1 MGPKALIFI
10 HSLARKSLT
19 KGQGSGITKIPSAM
33 QAEAKAS
40 EIFTNL
46 VEAGLKPE
54 MMDDFIKSEADV
66 AKYLNILDA
75 YKRERMKPIPA
86 DSPRGKEI
94 TEALFGK
101 RGEVVDMK
109 GNVIPEG
116 SGIMGGESIESLM
129 KSGDVT
135 KGTVTKKSKK
145 VTDRDMFR
153 AANENYITD
162 TISDVNIIKNLNSM
176 DPIEAMKEANKV
188 IKREGPYKNLNQ
200 QQAKKILEDTEDH
213 IFERDV
219 TPMDEDFAAGGVAGL
234 LGERTG
240 YAQGTDVFRRQKKE
254 IPEEIKKKIFE
265 MIMGTRNLGKVIEN
279 SERTKSRIGSEGVK
293 AYGLAEGGR
302 TGYKEGLTAKQFKR
316 QETENLAAKI
326 NEYFDIKGSGSISG
340 KNQIMGAPDGITA
353 NTETF
358 NAIINMDIPIIE
370 KINLLGSLG
379 YGKDRFK
386 VEKGDE
392 ELFLGEGGYKDRN
405 IGLGFN
411 QGGEGLSGSVIR
423 NLETG
428 DNEYQVKFLKN
439 LASGG
444 RVGLK
449 GGGMDMGAGSSKSS
463 KSSGP
468 AGGASSGGNY
478 GGNNFKSDPDDNREQ
493 YGAQGQYSRPPSTPS
508 DGGDNREQYGAQ
520 GQYQRPQLFNSQGLG
535 VTPFNLSNKN
545 FAKLVGPALIQYRI
559 LQKKKAM
566 EQLGGDPFTPQ
577 DQNILDELNQMN
589 EEEKIYSL
597 PITAANG
604 GRVGLRYGGDTMG
617 GINDKS
623 ISSPGPDRSKVS
635 EQQERNH
642 QEAISR
648 ARDSQQY
655 DYTAPKQIAKQIAIN
670 TGKNLAGQKIA
681 SVLGI
686 GTGPIGIL
694 IALKGLYD
702 QTKNPV
708 YSEEDVTYGFPYQTG
723 GRVGL
728 KGGGRTITLMDGTKV
743 YIPEGSTTS
752 SGGLKDRIYSS
763 SKGDLLREDIV
774 RLMSF
779 ESGGRVGL
787 RGGGADFIP
796 TEKMNTDRMK
806 VIREFLK
813 RKIPHLDSGPIDKSI
828 LYDLQEALSSG
839 SGLFPGYDVR
849 NDLPREVEAKGGG
862 RIGLAGGM
870 TRRAFL
876 KLMGGVAAGIGA
888 IKSGI
893 MGVGKKGVAKKVVKE
908 VIKTPPVAGKPE
920 WFDALI
926 NKVILEGDDVTKK
939 LATKDREIVHTK
951 KLNDQESVTV
961 TQDLDDGA
969 IRVEYDS
976 PDNLGQEPVMMQ
988 FKPGMADE
996 TTGGKKPADRFDVV
1010 ETEPR
1015 YVGPDNTD
1023 IEFIGESGGPN
1034 ISFIESDVTNLKT
1047 FATGKGPTMKEIVKS
1062 KKRKDLTRAVNE
1074 NDYEAAEYLGGKY
1087 GDGPEDYY
1095 SDDYRDYRYAS
1106 GGLAYMLGE

>member
-1 MGPKALIFI
+1 MGPKALTFI
-10 HSLARKSLT
+10 HSVARKSLT

-54 MMDDFIKSEADV
+54 MMDDFIRSEADV

-101 RGEVVDMK
+101 RGTVVDMK

-145 VTDRDMFR
+145 VTDRDMFK
-153 AANENYITD
+153 AANERLGKPKT
-162 TISDVNIIKNLNSM
+162 DVNTIIKNINSM
-176 DPIEAMKEANKV
+176 EPIDAMKEANKV

-340 KNQIMGAPDGITA
+340 KNQIMDAPDGITA

-370 KINLLGSLG
+370 KINLLGSFG
-379 YGKDRFK
+379 FGKDRFK

-428 DNEYQVKFLKN
+428 DNDYQVKFLKKF
-439 LASGG
+439 ASGG
-444 RVGLK
+444 RVGLRYGGDTMGGINDKSVSSPGPDRSKVSAQQERNNQAAVREAQAFNQKKEETINRIKEAQPKQSPIKTFFNPRLQKHFDQNQMLKDAVARGEITPEQYNELGGYDVQQTLSLGNPLLGGIGNLIGSTGYNIVQSLKDGQSFGDAAGDVYRNVK
-449 GGGMDMGAGSSKSS
+449 GGLGLISPELKQTY
-463 KSSGP
+463 K
-468 AGGASSGGNY
+468 NIL
-478 GGNNFKSDPDDNREQ
+478 
-493 YGAQGQYSRPPSTPS
+493 AQG
-508 DGGDNREQYGAQ
+508 A
-520 GQYQRPQLFNSQGLG
+520 GQYQ
-535 VTPFNLSNKN
+535 T
-545 FAKLVGPALIQYRI
+545 
-559 LQKKKAM
+559 
-566 EQLGGDPFTPQ
+566 
-577 DQNILDELNQMN
+577 
-589 EEEKIYSL
+589 
-597 PITAANG
+597 G

-635 EQQERNH
+635 EQQERSN

-648 ARDSQQY
+648 ARNSQQY
-655 DYTAPKQIAKQIAIN
+655 DYTAPKQIAKDIAVN
-670 TGKNLAGQKIA
+670 TGKNLIGKKIA
-681 SVLGI
+681 STLGI

-723 GRVGL
+723 GRV
-728 KGGGRTITLMDGTKV
+728 
-743 YIPEGSTTS
+743 
-752 SGGLKDRIYSS
+752 
-763 SKGDLLREDIV
+763 
-774 RLMSF
+774 
-779 ESGGRVGL
+779 
-787 RGGGADFIP
+787 
-796 TEKMNTDRMK
+796 
-806 VIREFLK
+806 
-813 RKIPHLDSGPIDKSI
+813 
-828 LYDLQEALSSG
+828 
-839 SGLFPGYDVR
+839 
-849 NDLPREVEAKGGG
+849 
-862 RIGLAGGM
+862 GLAGGM

-1087 GDGPEDYY
+1087 GDAPEPDFP
-1095 SDDYRDYRYAS
+1095 DDYSGYAS
-1106 GGLAYMLGE
+1106 GGIAGMLGE

>member
-86 DSPRGKEI
+86 DSSRGREI

-101 RGEVVDMK
+101 RGTVVDMK
-109 GNVIPEG
+109 GKVIPKG

-129 KSGDVT
+129 KSED
-135 KGTVTKKSKK
+135 VTKKSKK
-145 VTDRDMFR
+145 VTDRDMFK

-162 TISDVNIIKNLNSM
+162 TISKIKSM

-265 MIMGTRNLGKVIEN
+265 MIIGTRNLGKVIEN

-293 AYGLAEGGR
+293 AYGLANGGR
-302 TGYKEGLTAKQFKR
+302 AEF
-316 QETENLAAKI
+316 
-326 NEYFDIKGSGSISG
+326 
-340 KNQIMGAPDGITA
+340 
-353 NTETF
+353 
-358 NAIINMDIPIIE
+358 
-370 KINLLGSLG
+370 
-379 YGKDRFK
+379 
-386 VEKGDE
+386 
-392 ELFLGEGGYKDRN
+392 
-405 IGLGFN
+405 
-411 QGGEGLSGSVIR
+411 
-423 NLETG
+423 
-428 DNEYQVKFLKN
+428 
-439 LASGG
+439 
-444 RVGLK
+444 K

-478 GGNNFKSDPDDNREQ
+478 GGNNFKSDRDDNREQ
-493 YGAQGQYSRPPSTPS
+493 YRAQGQYSRPPSTPS
-508 DGGDNREQYGAQ
+508 GGGGMDASRAQ
-520 GQYQRPQLFNSQGLG
+520 FQPQFGPQLFNSQGLG

-559 LQKKKAM
+559 LQKKQAM
-566 EQLGGDPFTPQ
+566 EPLGGDPFTPQ
-577 DQNILDELNQMN
+577 DQNMLDKLNQME
-589 EEEKIYSL
+589 EEEKIYSF

-635 EQQERNH
+635 EQQERNN

-655 DYTAPKQIAKQIAIN
+655 DYTAPKQIAKDIAIN
-670 TGKNLAGQKIA
+670 TGKNLIGKKIA
-681 SVLGI
+681 STLGI
-686 GTGPIGIL
+686 GTGPIGVL

-728 KGGGRTITLMDGTKV
+728 
-743 YIPEGSTTS
+743 
-752 SGGLKDRIYSS
+752 
-763 SKGDLLREDIV
+763 
-774 RLMSF
+774 
-779 ESGGRVGL
+779 
-787 RGGGADFIP
+787 
-796 TEKMNTDRMK
+796 
-806 VIREFLK
+806 
-813 RKIPHLDSGPIDKSI
+813 
-828 LYDLQEALSSG
+828 
-839 SGLFPGYDVR
+839 
-849 NDLPREVEAKGGG
+849 
-862 RIGLAGGM
+862 AGGM

-888 IKSGI
+888 VKSGI

-908 VIKTPPVAGKPE
+908 VIKTPNAPGKPE
-920 WFDALI
+920 WFDALV

-939 LATKDREIVHTK
+939 LAIKDRQTVHTK
-951 KLNDQESVTV
+951 KIDNDSEVTV
-961 TQDLDDGA
+961 YRNLDDDSV
-969 IRVEYDS
+969 RVEYNS
-976 PDNLGQEPVMMQ
+976 PDVMLDEPVSLTV
-988 FKPGMADE
+988 KPGQADE
-996 TTGGKKPADRFDVV
+996 TIKKAPPAEF
-1010 ETEPR
+1010 ETYEQGFVAR
-1015 YVGPDNTD
+1015 SNGPDD
-1023 IEFIGESGGPN
+1023 YSIDPEPMIGNSIKDLET
-1034 ISFIESDVTNLKT
+1034 DVTKLKE
-1047 FATGKGPTMKEIVKS
+1047 FATGEKQTLKEFVQS
-1062 KKRKDLTRAVNE
+1062 KKRKDKVKKINQGDIGETS
-1074 NDYEAAEYLGGKY
+1074 DYVTKRQG
-1087 GDGPEDYY
+1087 DYY
-1095 SDDYRDYRYAS
+1095 PEYDDYAS
-1106 GGLAYMLGE
+1106 GGIAGMLGE

>member
-75 YKRERMKPIPA
+75 YKKERMKPIPA

-101 RGEVVDMK
+101 RGTVVDMK
-109 GNVIPEG
+109 GKVIPKE

-145 VTDRDMFR
+145 VTDRDMFK

-162 TISDVNIIKNLNSM
+162 TISKIKSM

-370 KINLLGSLG
+370 KINLLGSFG
-379 YGKDRFK
+379 FGKDRFK

-411 QGGEGLSGSVIR
+411 QGGEGFSGSVIR
-423 NLETG
+423 NLERG
-428 DNEYQVKFLKN
+428 DNDYQVKFLKKF
-439 LASGG
+439 AS
-444 RVGLK
+444 
-449 GGGMDMGAGSSKSS
+449 
-463 KSSGP
+463 
-468 AGGASSGGNY
+468 
-478 GGNNFKSDPDDNREQ
+478 
-493 YGAQGQYSRPPSTPS
+493 
-508 DGGDNREQYGAQ
+508 
-520 GQYQRPQLFNSQGLG
+520 
-535 VTPFNLSNKN
+535 
-545 FAKLVGPALIQYRI
+545 
-559 LQKKKAM
+559 
-566 EQLGGDPFTPQ
+566 
-577 DQNILDELNQMN
+577 
-589 EEEKIYSL
+589 
-597 PITAANG
+597 G

-623 ISSPGPDRSKVS
+623 VSSPGPDRSKVS
-635 EQQERNH
+635 AQQERSH

-655 DYTAPKQIAKQIAIN
+655 DYTVPKQIVKQIAIN

-686 GTGPIGIL
+686 GTGPIGIML
-694 IALKGLYD
+694 ALKGLYD

-893 MGVGKKGVAKKVVKE
+893 MGVGKKEVAKKVVKE

-1087 GDGPEDYY
+1087 GDAPEPDFP
-1095 SDDYRDYRYAS
+1095 DDYSGYAS
-1106 GGLAYMLGE
+1106 GGIAGMLGE

>member
-54 MMDDFIKSEADV
+54 MMDDFIRSEADV

-86 DSPRGKEI
+86 DSPRGREI

-101 RGEVVDMK
+101 RGTVVDMK

-145 VTDRDMFR
+145 VTDRDMFK
-153 AANENYITD
+153 AANERLGKPKT
-162 TISDVNIIKNLNSM
+162 DVNTIIKNINSM
-176 DPIEAMKEANKV
+176 EPIDAMKEANKV

-340 KNQIMGAPDGITA
+340 KNQIMDAPDGITA

-370 KINLLGSLG
+370 KINLLGSFG
-379 YGKDRFK
+379 FGKDRFK

-428 DNEYQVKFLKN
+428 DNDYQVKFLKKF
-439 LASGG
+439 ASGG
-444 RVGLK
+444 RVGLRYGGDTMGGINDKSVSSPGPDRSKVSAQQERNNQAAVREAQAFNQKKEETINRIKEAQPKQSPIKTFFNPRLQKHFDQNQMLKDAVARGEITPEQYNELGGYDVQQTLSLGNPLLGGIGNLIGSTGYNIVQSLKDGQSFGDAAGDVYRNVK
-449 GGGMDMGAGSSKSS
+449 GGLGLISPELKQTY
-463 KSSGP
+463 K
-468 AGGASSGGNY
+468 NIL
-478 GGNNFKSDPDDNREQ
+478 
-493 YGAQGQYSRPPSTPS
+493 AQG
-508 DGGDNREQYGAQ
+508 A
-520 GQYQRPQLFNSQGLG
+520 GQYQ
-535 VTPFNLSNKN
+535 T
-545 FAKLVGPALIQYRI
+545 
-559 LQKKKAM
+559 
-566 EQLGGDPFTPQ
+566 
-577 DQNILDELNQMN
+577 
-589 EEEKIYSL
+589 
-597 PITAANG
+597 G

-635 EQQERNH
+635 EQQERSN

-648 ARDSQQY
+648 ARNSQQY
-655 DYTAPKQIAKQIAIN
+655 DYTAPKQIAKDIAVN
-670 TGKNLAGQKIA
+670 TGKNLIGKKIA
-681 SVLGI
+681 STLGI

-723 GRVGL
+723 GRV
-728 KGGGRTITLMDGTKV
+728 
-743 YIPEGSTTS
+743 
-752 SGGLKDRIYSS
+752 
-763 SKGDLLREDIV
+763 
-774 RLMSF
+774 
-779 ESGGRVGL
+779 
-787 RGGGADFIP
+787 
-796 TEKMNTDRMK
+796 
-806 VIREFLK
+806 
-813 RKIPHLDSGPIDKSI
+813 
-828 LYDLQEALSSG
+828 
-839 SGLFPGYDVR
+839 
-849 NDLPREVEAKGGG
+849 
-862 RIGLAGGM
+862 GLAGGM

-1087 GDGPEDYY
+1087 GDAPEPDFP
-1095 SDDYRDYRYAS
+1095 DDYSGYAS
-1106 GGLAYMLGE
+1106 GGIAGMLGE

>member
-1 MGPKALIFI
+1 MLSKALTFI

-86 DSPRGKEI
+86 DSPRGREI

-101 RGEVVDMK
+101 RGTVVDMK

-162 TISDVNIIKNLNSM
+162 TISKIKSM

-326 NEYFDIKGSGSISG
+326 NEYFDIKGSGSKSG

-370 KINLLGSLG
+370 KINLLGSFG
-379 YGKDRFK
+379 FGKDRFK

-428 DNEYQVKFLKN
+428 DNDYQVKFLKKF
-439 LASGG
+439 AS
-444 RVGLK
+444 
-449 GGGMDMGAGSSKSS
+449 
-463 KSSGP
+463 
-468 AGGASSGGNY
+468 
-478 GGNNFKSDPDDNREQ
+478 
-493 YGAQGQYSRPPSTPS
+493 
-508 DGGDNREQYGAQ
+508 
-520 GQYQRPQLFNSQGLG
+520 
-535 VTPFNLSNKN
+535 
-545 FAKLVGPALIQYRI
+545 
-559 LQKKKAM
+559 
-566 EQLGGDPFTPQ
+566 
-577 DQNILDELNQMN
+577 
-589 EEEKIYSL
+589 
-597 PITAANG
+597 G

-623 ISSPGPDRSKVS
+623 VSSPGPDRFKVS
-635 EQQERNH
+635 EQQELNN

-655 DYTAPKQIAKQIAIN
+655 DYTVPKQIAKDIAIN
-670 TGKNLAGQKIA
+670 TGKNLAGQKIL
-681 SVLGI
+681 STLGI
-686 GTGPIGIL
+686 GATPITIL
-694 IALKGLYD
+694 MALKGLYD
-702 QTKNPV
+702 QTQNPV
-708 YSEEDVTYGFPYQTG
+708 YSEEDLTYGVPYQTG

-908 VIKTPPVAGKPE
+908 VIKT
-920 WFDALI
+920 L
-926 NKVILEGDDVTKK
+926 L
-939 LATKDREIVHTK
+939 L
-951 KLNDQESVTV
+951 Q
-961 TQDLDDGA
+961 
-969 IRVEYDS
+969 
-976 PDNLGQEPVMMQ
+976 
-988 FKPGMADE
+988 
-996 TTGGKKPADRFDVV
+996 
-1010 ETEPR
+1010 
-1015 YVGPDNTD
+1015 
-1023 IEFIGESGGPN
+1023 
-1034 ISFIESDVTNLKT
+1034 
-1047 FATGKGPTMKEIVKS
+1047 
-1062 KKRKDLTRAVNE
+1062 VNQ
-1074 NDYEAAEYLGGKY
+1074 N
-1087 GDGPEDYY
+1087 
-1095 SDDYRDYRYAS
+1095 
-1106 GGLAYMLGE
+1106 GLMH

>member
-101 RGEVVDMK
+101 RGTVVDMK
-109 GNVIPEG
+109 GKVIPKE

-129 KSGDVT
+129 KSED
-135 KGTVTKKSKK
+135 VTKKSKK
-145 VTDRDMFR
+145 VTDRDMFK

-162 TISDVNIIKNLNSM
+162 TISKIKSM

-293 AYGLAEGGR
+293 AYGLANGGR
-302 TGYKEGLTAKQFKR
+302 AEF
-316 QETENLAAKI
+316 
-326 NEYFDIKGSGSISG
+326 
-340 KNQIMGAPDGITA
+340 
-353 NTETF
+353 
-358 NAIINMDIPIIE
+358 
-370 KINLLGSLG
+370 
-379 YGKDRFK
+379 
-386 VEKGDE
+386 
-392 ELFLGEGGYKDRN
+392 
-405 IGLGFN
+405 
-411 QGGEGLSGSVIR
+411 
-423 NLETG
+423 
-428 DNEYQVKFLKN
+428 
-439 LASGG
+439 
-444 RVGLK
+444 K

-508 DGGDNREQYGAQ
+508 DGGGDNKINLINTLNKF
-520 GQYQRPQLFNSQGLG
+520 RPDTFVNPYNFSVDL
-535 VTPFNLSNKN
+535 NKN
-545 FAKLVGPALIQYRI
+545 IGPFGLNSFINTLGI
-559 LQKKKAM
+559 LGIDDPRTPEDES
-566 EQLGGDPFTPQ
+566 EQDDYGISASYIRDLLGGDLVLGAGYSPTTGTNLGLSFSKQ
-577 DQNILDELNQMN
+577 FNQ
-589 EEEKIYSL
+589 
-597 PITAANG
+597 G
-604 GRVGLRYGGDTMG
+604 GRVNYNEGSLDPDTGSTGNAMLDFINRGGLKNAIT
-617 GINDKS
+617 
-623 ISSPGPDRSKVS
+623 
-635 EQQERNH
+635 QQ
-642 QEAISR
+642 
-648 ARDSQQY
+648 
-655 DYTAPKQIAKQIAIN
+655 
-670 TGKNLAGQKIA
+670 
-681 SVLGI
+681 
-686 GTGPIGIL
+686 
-694 IALKGLYD
+694 
-702 QTKNPV
+702 
-708 YSEEDVTYGFPYQTG
+708 YQTG
-723 GRVGL
+723 GRV
-728 KGGGRTITLMDGTKV
+728 
-743 YIPEGSTTS
+743 
-752 SGGLKDRIYSS
+752 
-763 SKGDLLREDIV
+763 
-774 RLMSF
+774 
-779 ESGGRVGL
+779 
-787 RGGGADFIP
+787 
-796 TEKMNTDRMK
+796 
-806 VIREFLK
+806 
-813 RKIPHLDSGPIDKSI
+813 
-828 LYDLQEALSSG
+828 
-839 SGLFPGYDVR
+839 
-849 NDLPREVEAKGGG
+849 
-862 RIGLAGGM
+862 GLAGGM

-893 MGVGKKGVAKKVVKE
+893 IGAGKKGVSKKVVKE

-1015 YVGPDNTD
+1015 YTGPDNTD

-1087 GDGPEDYY
+1087 GDAPEPDFP
-1095 SDDYRDYRYAS
+1095 DDYSGYAS
-1106 GGLAYMLGE
+1106 GGIAGMLGE

>member
-10 HSLARKSLT
+10 QSLARKSLT
-19 KGQGSGITKIPSAM
+19 KGQGSGITTIPSAM

-101 RGEVVDMK
+101 RGTVVDMK
-109 GNVIPEG
+109 GNVIPKE

-135 KGTVTKKSKK
+135 KKSKK
-145 VTDRDMFR
+145 VTDRDMFK

-162 TISDVNIIKNLNSM
+162 TISKIKSM

-219 TPMDEDFAAGGVAGL
+219 TPMDEDFAAGG
-234 LGERTG
+234 
-240 YAQGTDVFRRQKKE
+240 
-254 IPEEIKKKIFE
+254 
-265 MIMGTRNLGKVIEN
+265 
-279 SERTKSRIGSEGVK
+279 
-293 AYGLAEGGR
+293 
-302 TGYKEGLTAKQFKR
+302 
-316 QETENLAAKI
+316 
-326 NEYFDIKGSGSISG
+326 
-340 KNQIMGAPDGITA
+340 
-353 NTETF
+353 
-358 NAIINMDIPIIE
+358 
-370 KINLLGSLG
+370 
-379 YGKDRFK
+379 
-386 VEKGDE
+386 
-392 ELFLGEGGYKDRN
+392 
-405 IGLGFN
+405 
-411 QGGEGLSGSVIR
+411 
-423 NLETG
+423 
-428 DNEYQVKFLKN
+428 
-439 LASGG
+439 
-444 RVGLK
+444 
-449 GGGMDMGAGSSKSS
+449 
-463 KSSGP
+463 
-468 AGGASSGGNY
+468 
-478 GGNNFKSDPDDNREQ
+478 
-493 YGAQGQYSRPPSTPS
+493 
-508 DGGDNREQYGAQ
+508 
-520 GQYQRPQLFNSQGLG
+520 
-535 VTPFNLSNKN
+535 
-545 FAKLVGPALIQYRI
+545 
-559 LQKKKAM
+559 
-566 EQLGGDPFTPQ
+566 
-577 DQNILDELNQMN
+577 
-589 EEEKIYSL
+589 
-597 PITAANG
+597 
-604 GRVGLRYGGDTMG
+604 RVGLRYGGDTMG

-648 ARDSQQY
+648 ARNSQQY
-655 DYTAPKQIAKQIAIN
+655 DYTAPKQIAKDIAIN
-670 TGKNLAGQKIA
+670 TGKNLVGKKIL
-681 SVLGI
+681 STLGI
-686 GTGPIGIL
+686 GATPIGIFM
-694 IALKGLYD
+694 ALKGLYN
-702 QTKNPV
+702 QTQNPV
-708 YSEEDVTYGFPYQTG
+708 YSEEDLTYGVPYQTG
-723 GRVGL
+723 GRV
-728 KGGGRTITLMDGTKV
+728 
-743 YIPEGSTTS
+743 
-752 SGGLKDRIYSS
+752 
-763 SKGDLLREDIV
+763 
-774 RLMSF
+774 
-779 ESGGRVGL
+779 
-787 RGGGADFIP
+787 
-796 TEKMNTDRMK
+796 
-806 VIREFLK
+806 
-813 RKIPHLDSGPIDKSI
+813 
-828 LYDLQEALSSG
+828 
-839 SGLFPGYDVR
+839 
-849 NDLPREVEAKGGG
+849 
-862 RIGLAGGM
+862 GLAGGM

-1087 GDGPEDYY
+1087 GDAPEPDFP
-1095 SDDYRDYRYAS
+1095 DDYSGYAS

>member
-1 MGPKALIFI
+1 
-10 HSLARKSLT
+10 
-19 KGQGSGITKIPSAM
+19 
-33 QAEAKAS
+33 
-40 EIFTNL
+40 
-46 VEAGLKPE
+46 
-54 MMDDFIKSEADV
+54 
-66 AKYLNILDA
+66 
-75 YKRERMKPIPA
+75 
-86 DSPRGKEI
+86 
-94 TEALFGK
+94 
-101 RGEVVDMK
+101 
-109 GNVIPEG
+109 
-116 SGIMGGESIESLM
+116 
-129 KSGDVT
+129 
-135 KGTVTKKSKK
+135 
-145 VTDRDMFR
+145 
-153 AANENYITD
+153 
-162 TISDVNIIKNLNSM
+162 M

-326 NEYFDIKGSGSISG
+326 NEYFDIKGSGSKSG

-353 NTETF
+353 DTETF
-358 NAIINMDIPIIE
+358 NAIINMDIPIKE
-370 KINLLGSLG
+370 KINLLGSFG
-379 YGKDRFK
+379 FGKDRFK

-428 DNEYQVKFLKN
+428 DNDYQVKFLKKF
-439 LASGG
+439 AS
-444 RVGLK
+444 
-449 GGGMDMGAGSSKSS
+449 
-463 KSSGP
+463 
-468 AGGASSGGNY
+468 
-478 GGNNFKSDPDDNREQ
+478 
-493 YGAQGQYSRPPSTPS
+493 
-508 DGGDNREQYGAQ
+508 
-520 GQYQRPQLFNSQGLG
+520 
-535 VTPFNLSNKN
+535 
-545 FAKLVGPALIQYRI
+545 
-559 LQKKKAM
+559 
-566 EQLGGDPFTPQ
+566 
-577 DQNILDELNQMN
+577 
-589 EEEKIYSL
+589 
-597 PITAANG
+597 G

-623 ISSPGPDRSKVS
+623 ISSPGPDRFKVS
-635 EQQERNH
+635 EQQELNN

-655 DYTAPKQIAKQIAIN
+655 DYTVPKQIVKDIAIN

-681 SVLGI
+681 STLGI
-686 GTGPIGIL
+686 GTGPIGIML
-694 IALKGLYD
+694 ALKGLYD
-702 QTKNPV
+702 QTRNPV
-708 YSEEDVTYGFPYQTG
+708 YSEEDLTYGVPYQTG
-723 GRVGL
+723 GRV
-728 KGGGRTITLMDGTKV
+728 
-743 YIPEGSTTS
+743 
-752 SGGLKDRIYSS
+752 
-763 SKGDLLREDIV
+763 
-774 RLMSF
+774 
-779 ESGGRVGL
+779 
-787 RGGGADFIP
+787 
-796 TEKMNTDRMK
+796 
-806 VIREFLK
+806 
-813 RKIPHLDSGPIDKSI
+813 
-828 LYDLQEALSSG
+828 
-839 SGLFPGYDVR
+839 
-849 NDLPREVEAKGGG
+849 
-862 RIGLAGGM
+862 GLAGGM

-1015 YVGPDNTD
+1015 YTGPDNTD

-1087 GDGPEDYY
+1087 GDVPEPDFP
-1095 SDDYRDYRYAS
+1095 DDYSGYAS
-1106 GGLAYMLGE
+1106 GGIAGMLGE

>member
-1 MGPKALIFI
+1 MGPKALTFI

-54 MMDDFIKSEADV
+54 MMDDFIRSEADV

-86 DSPRGKEI
+86 DSPRGREI

-101 RGEVVDMK
+101 RGTVVDMK

-145 VTDRDMFR
+145 VTDRDMFK
-153 AANENYITD
+153 AANERLGKPKT
-162 TISDVNIIKNLNSM
+162 DVNTIIKNINSM
-176 DPIEAMKEANKV
+176 EPIDAMKEANKV

-213 IFERDV
+213 IFERNV

-326 NEYFDIKGSGSISG
+326 NEYFDIKGSGSKSG

-353 NTETF
+353 DTETF
-358 NAIINMDIPIIE
+358 NAIINMDIPIKE
-370 KINLLGSLG
+370 KINLLGSFG
-379 YGKDRFK
+379 FGKDRFK

-411 QGGEGLSGSVIR
+411 QGGEGFSGSVIR

-428 DNEYQVKFLKN
+428 DNDYQVKFLKKF
-439 LASGG
+439 AS
-444 RVGLK
+444 
-449 GGGMDMGAGSSKSS
+449 
-463 KSSGP
+463 
-468 AGGASSGGNY
+468 
-478 GGNNFKSDPDDNREQ
+478 
-493 YGAQGQYSRPPSTPS
+493 
-508 DGGDNREQYGAQ
+508 
-520 GQYQRPQLFNSQGLG
+520 
-535 VTPFNLSNKN
+535 
-545 FAKLVGPALIQYRI
+545 
-559 LQKKKAM
+559 
-566 EQLGGDPFTPQ
+566 
-577 DQNILDELNQMN
+577 
-589 EEEKIYSL
+589 
-597 PITAANG
+597 G

-635 EQQERNH
+635 AQQERSH

-655 DYTAPKQIAKQIAIN
+655 DYTAPKQIAKDIAVN
-670 TGKNLAGQKIA
+670 TGKNLIGKKIA
-681 SVLGI
+681 STLGI

-988 FKPGMADE
+988 FKPGRADE
-996 TTGGKKPADRFDVV
+996 TIGGKKPADRFDVV

-1015 YVGPDNTD
+1015 YTGPDNTD

-1047 FATGKGPTMKEIVKS
+1047 FATGKDPTMKEIVKS
-1062 KKRKDLTRAVNE
+1062 KKRKDFTRAVNE

-1087 GDGPEDYY
+1087 GDVPEPDFP
-1095 SDDYRDYRYAS
+1095 DDYSGYAS
-1106 GGLAYMLGE
+1106 GGIAGMLGE

>member
-1 MGPKALIFI
+1 MGPKALTFI
-10 HSLARKSLT
+10 HSVARKSLT

-153 AANENYITD
+153 AANQRLGKPKT
-162 TISDVNIIKNLNSM
+162 DVNTIIKNINSM
-176 DPIEAMKEANKV
+176 EPIDAMKEANKV

-326 NEYFDIKGSGSISG
+326 NEYFDIKGSGSKSG

-353 NTETF
+353 DTETF
-358 NAIINMDIPIIE
+358 NAIINMDIPIKE
-370 KINLLGSLG
+370 KINLLGSFG
-379 YGKDRFK
+379 FGKDRFK

-428 DNEYQVKFLKN
+428 DNDYQVKFLKKF
-439 LASGG
+439 AS
-444 RVGLK
+444 
-449 GGGMDMGAGSSKSS
+449 
-463 KSSGP
+463 
-468 AGGASSGGNY
+468 
-478 GGNNFKSDPDDNREQ
+478 
-493 YGAQGQYSRPPSTPS
+493 
-508 DGGDNREQYGAQ
+508 
-520 GQYQRPQLFNSQGLG
+520 
-535 VTPFNLSNKN
+535 
-545 FAKLVGPALIQYRI
+545 
-559 LQKKKAM
+559 
-566 EQLGGDPFTPQ
+566 
-577 DQNILDELNQMN
+577 
-589 EEEKIYSL
+589 
-597 PITAANG
+597 G

-617 GINDKS
+617 GKNDKS
-623 ISSPGPDRSKVS
+623 KSSPGPDRSKVS
-635 EQQERNH
+635 AQQERSH

-655 DYTAPKQIAKQIAIN
+655 DYTVPKQIVKDIAIN

-681 SVLGI
+681 STLGI
-686 GTGPIGIL
+686 GTTPIGIL
-694 IALKGLYD
+694 MALKGLYD
-702 QTKNPV
+702 QTRNPV
-708 YSEEDVTYGFPYQTG
+708 YSEEDLTLNSAVDKLGKTLFPEGNLQNIKATSPTQKDYNIRATKDMVENLPGGVVKDILAPAGALVMSPFYDAGQAFDRMEPGSGLRGFAKALDAENPLSSAAERFIGAAGPLAERFEDG

-728 KGGGRTITLMDGTKV
+728 KDGGRTITLMDGTKV

-988 FKPGMADE
+988 FKPGRADE

-1087 GDGPEDYY
+1087 GDVPEPDFP
-1095 SDDYRDYRYAS
+1095 DDYSGYAS

>member
-1 MGPKALIFI
+1 MLSKALTFI

-101 RGEVVDMK
+101 RGTVVDMK
-109 GNVIPEG
+109 GKVIPKG

-162 TISDVNIIKNLNSM
+162 TISKIKSM

-326 NEYFDIKGSGSISG
+326 NEYFDIKGSGSKSG

-353 NTETF
+353 DTETF
-358 NAIINMDIPIIE
+358 NAIINMDIPIKE
-370 KINLLGSLG
+370 KINLLGSFG
-379 YGKDRFK
+379 FGKDRFK

-428 DNEYQVKFLKN
+428 DNDYQVKFLKKF
-439 LASGG
+439 AS
-444 RVGLK
+444 
-449 GGGMDMGAGSSKSS
+449 
-463 KSSGP
+463 
-468 AGGASSGGNY
+468 
-478 GGNNFKSDPDDNREQ
+478 
-493 YGAQGQYSRPPSTPS
+493 
-508 DGGDNREQYGAQ
+508 
-520 GQYQRPQLFNSQGLG
+520 
-535 VTPFNLSNKN
+535 
-545 FAKLVGPALIQYRI
+545 
-559 LQKKKAM
+559 
-566 EQLGGDPFTPQ
+566 
-577 DQNILDELNQMN
+577 
-589 EEEKIYSL
+589 
-597 PITAANG
+597 G

-623 ISSPGPDRSKVS
+623 ISSPGPDRFKVS
-635 EQQERNH
+635 EQQELNN

-655 DYTAPKQIAKQIAIN
+655 DYTVPKQIVKDIAIN

-681 SVLGI
+681 SALGI
-686 GTGPIGIL
+686 GATPIGIL
-694 IALKGLYD
+694 MALKGLYD
-702 QTKNPV
+702 QTQNPV
-708 YSEEDVTYGFPYQTG
+708 YSEEDLTYGVPYQKA
-723 GRVGL
+723 V
-728 KGGGRTITLMDGTKV
+728 V
-743 YIPEGSTTS
+743 
-752 SGGLKDRIYSS
+752 
-763 SKGDLLREDIV
+763 
-774 RLMSF
+774 
-779 ESGGRVGL
+779 
-787 RGGGADFIP
+787 
-796 TEKMNTDRMK
+796 
-806 VIREFLK
+806 
-813 RKIPHLDSGPIDKSI
+813 LD
-828 LYDLQEALSSG
+828 
-839 SGLFPGYDVR
+839 
-849 NDLPREVEAKGGG
+849 
-862 RIGLAGGM
+862 
-870 TRRAFL
+870 
-876 KLMGGVAAGIGA
+876 
-888 IKSGI
+888 
-893 MGVGKKGVAKKVVKE
+893 
-908 VIKTPPVAGKPE
+908 
-920 WFDALI
+920 
-926 NKVILEGDDVTKK
+926 
-939 LATKDREIVHTK
+939 
-951 KLNDQESVTV
+951 
-961 TQDLDDGA
+961 
-969 IRVEYDS
+969 
-976 PDNLGQEPVMMQ
+976 
-988 FKPGMADE
+988 
-996 TTGGKKPADRFDVV
+996 
-1010 ETEPR
+1010 
-1015 YVGPDNTD
+1015 
-1023 IEFIGESGGPN
+1023 
-1034 ISFIESDVTNLKT
+1034 
-1047 FATGKGPTMKEIVKS
+1047 
-1062 KKRKDLTRAVNE
+1062 
-1074 NDYEAAEYLGGKY
+1074 
-1087 GDGPEDYY
+1087 
-1095 SDDYRDYRYAS
+1095 
-1106 GGLAYMLGE
+1106 

>member
-1 MGPKALIFI
+1 MGPKALTFI

-54 MMDDFIKSEADV
+54 MMDDFIRSEADV

-86 DSPRGKEI
+86 DSSRGREI

-101 RGEVVDMK
+101 RGTVVDMK
-109 GNVIPEG
+109 GKVIPKG

-162 TISDVNIIKNLNSM
+162 TISKIKSM

-293 AYGLAEGGR
+293 AYGLANGGR
-302 TGYKEGLTAKQFKR
+302 AEF
-316 QETENLAAKI
+316 
-326 NEYFDIKGSGSISG
+326 
-340 KNQIMGAPDGITA
+340 
-353 NTETF
+353 
-358 NAIINMDIPIIE
+358 
-370 KINLLGSLG
+370 
-379 YGKDRFK
+379 
-386 VEKGDE
+386 
-392 ELFLGEGGYKDRN
+392 
-405 IGLGFN
+405 
-411 QGGEGLSGSVIR
+411 
-423 NLETG
+423 
-428 DNEYQVKFLKN
+428 
-439 LASGG
+439 
-444 RVGLK
+444 K

-478 GGNNFKSDPDDNREQ
+478 GGNNFKSDRDDNREQ
-493 YGAQGQYSRPPSTPS
+493 YRTQQYSRPPSTPS
-508 DGGDNREQYGAQ
+508 GGGGMDASRAQ
-520 GQYQRPQLFNSQGLG
+520 FQPQFGPQLFNSQGLG

-559 LQKKKAM
+559 LQKKQAM
-566 EQLGGDPFTPQ
+566 EPLGGDPFTPQ
-577 DQNILDELNQMN
+577 DQNMLDKLNQME

-604 GRVGLRYGGDTMG
+604 GRVGYKEGLTANIKGSG
-617 GINDKS
+617 S
-623 ISSPGPDRSKVS
+623 ISGKKDMYSTGEKSAIKLPEGITSNVSFINLIANLDIPISEKISLLGDIQYSKF
-635 EQQERNH
+635 RNKI
-642 QEAISR
+642 EKGDEELFLEDPAS
-648 ARDSQQY
+648 S
-655 DYTAPKQIAKQIAIN
+655 IN
-670 TGKNLAGQKIA
+670 KKI
-681 SVLGI
+681 GI
-686 GTGPIGIL
+686 GYDSGKGTTGSAKYDIDD
-694 IALKGLYD
+694 KGLMFEI
-702 QTKNPV
+702 KKKF
-708 YSEEDVTYGFPYQTG
+708 EAG
-723 GRVGL
+723 GRV
-728 KGGGRTITLMDGTKV
+728 
-743 YIPEGSTTS
+743 
-752 SGGLKDRIYSS
+752 
-763 SKGDLLREDIV
+763 
-774 RLMSF
+774 
-779 ESGGRVGL
+779 
-787 RGGGADFIP
+787 
-796 TEKMNTDRMK
+796 
-806 VIREFLK
+806 
-813 RKIPHLDSGPIDKSI
+813 
-828 LYDLQEALSSG
+828 
-839 SGLFPGYDVR
+839 
-849 NDLPREVEAKGGG
+849 
-862 RIGLAGGM
+862 GLAGGM

-1087 GDGPEDYY
+1087 GDAPEPDFP
-1095 SDDYRDYRYAS
+1095 DDYSGYAS

>member
-1 MGPKALIFI
+1 MLSKALTFI

-66 AKYLNILDA
+66 AKYLNIIDA

-101 RGEVVDMK
+101 RGTVVDMK
-109 GNVIPEG
+109 GKVIPKE

-153 AANENYITD
+153 AANKNYITD
-162 TISDVNIIKNLNSM
+162 TISKIKSM

-240 YAQGTDVFRRQKKE
+240 YAQGKDVFRRQKKE

-293 AYGLAEGGR
+293 AYGLANGGR
-302 TGYKEGLTAKQFKR
+302 AEF
-316 QETENLAAKI
+316 
-326 NEYFDIKGSGSISG
+326 
-340 KNQIMGAPDGITA
+340 
-353 NTETF
+353 
-358 NAIINMDIPIIE
+358 
-370 KINLLGSLG
+370 
-379 YGKDRFK
+379 
-386 VEKGDE
+386 
-392 ELFLGEGGYKDRN
+392 
-405 IGLGFN
+405 
-411 QGGEGLSGSVIR
+411 
-423 NLETG
+423 
-428 DNEYQVKFLKN
+428 
-439 LASGG
+439 
-444 RVGLK
+444 K

-508 DGGDNREQYGAQ
+508 GGDNREQYGAQ

-604 GRVGLRYGGDTMG
+604 GRVGYKEGLTANIKGSG
-617 GINDKS
+617 S
-623 ISSPGPDRSKVS
+623 IS
-635 EQQERNH
+635 
-642 QEAISR
+642 
-648 ARDSQQY
+648 
-655 DYTAPKQIAKQIAIN
+655 
-670 TGKNLAGQKIA
+670 GKNDMYSTGEKSAIKLPEGITSNVSFINLIANLDIPISEKISLLGDIQYSKFRNKIEKGDEELFLEDPA
-681 SVLGI
+681 SSI
-686 GTGPIGIL
+686 NKKIGIVFNQGGEGL
-694 IALKGLYD
+694 SGSVIRNLETGDNEYQVKFLK
-702 QTKNPV
+702 N
-708 YSEEDVTYGFPYQTG
+708 FA
-723 GRVGL
+723 
-728 KGGGRTITLMDGTKV
+728 
-743 YIPEGSTTS
+743 
-752 SGGLKDRIYSS
+752 
-763 SKGDLLREDIV
+763 
-774 RLMSF
+774 
-779 ESGGRVGL
+779 SGGRV
-787 RGGGADFIP
+787 
-796 TEKMNTDRMK
+796 
-806 VIREFLK
+806 
-813 RKIPHLDSGPIDKSI
+813 
-828 LYDLQEALSSG
+828 
-839 SGLFPGYDVR
+839 
-849 NDLPREVEAKGGG
+849 
-862 RIGLAGGM
+862 GLAGGM

-1062 KKRKDLTRAVNE
+1062 KKRKRP
-1074 NDYEAAEYLGGKY
+1074 Y
-1087 GDGPEDYY
+1087 
-1095 SDDYRDYRYAS
+1095 
-1106 GGLAYMLGE
+1106 

>member
-1 MGPKALIFI
+1 MGPKALTFI

-86 DSPRGKEI
+86 DSPRGREI

-101 RGEVVDMK
+101 RGTVVDMK

-145 VTDRDMFR
+145 VTDRDMFK
-153 AANENYITD
+153 AANERLGKPKT
-162 TISDVNIIKNLNSM
+162 DVNTIIKNINSM

-326 NEYFDIKGSGSISG
+326 NEYFDIKGSGSKSG

-353 NTETF
+353 DTETF
-358 NAIINMDIPIIE
+358 NAIINMDIPIKE
-370 KINLLGSLG
+370 KINLLGSFG
-379 YGKDRFK
+379 FGKDRFK

-428 DNEYQVKFLKN
+428 DNDYQVKFLKKF
-439 LASGG
+439 AS
-444 RVGLK
+444 
-449 GGGMDMGAGSSKSS
+449 
-463 KSSGP
+463 
-468 AGGASSGGNY
+468 
-478 GGNNFKSDPDDNREQ
+478 
-493 YGAQGQYSRPPSTPS
+493 
-508 DGGDNREQYGAQ
+508 
-520 GQYQRPQLFNSQGLG
+520 
-535 VTPFNLSNKN
+535 
-545 FAKLVGPALIQYRI
+545 
-559 LQKKKAM
+559 
-566 EQLGGDPFTPQ
+566 
-577 DQNILDELNQMN
+577 
-589 EEEKIYSL
+589 
-597 PITAANG
+597 G

-623 ISSPGPDRSKVS
+623 ISSPGPDRFKVS
-635 EQQERNH
+635 EQQELNN

-655 DYTAPKQIAKQIAIN
+655 DYTVPKQIVKDIAIN

-681 SVLGI
+681 SALGI
-686 GTGPIGIL
+686 GTGPFGIML
-694 IALKGLYD
+694 ALKGLYD
-702 QTKNPV
+702 QTRNPV
-708 YSEEDVTYGFPYQTG
+708 YSEEDLTYGVPYQTG
-723 GRVGL
+723 GRV
-728 KGGGRTITLMDGTKV
+728 
-743 YIPEGSTTS
+743 
-752 SGGLKDRIYSS
+752 
-763 SKGDLLREDIV
+763 
-774 RLMSF
+774 
-779 ESGGRVGL
+779 
-787 RGGGADFIP
+787 
-796 TEKMNTDRMK
+796 
-806 VIREFLK
+806 
-813 RKIPHLDSGPIDKSI
+813 
-828 LYDLQEALSSG
+828 
-839 SGLFPGYDVR
+839 
-849 NDLPREVEAKGGG
+849 
-862 RIGLAGGM
+862 GLAGGM

-996 TTGGKKPADRFDVV
+996 TTSGKKPADRFDVV

-1015 YVGPDNTD
+1015 YIGPDNTD

-1087 GDGPEDYY
+1087 GDVPEPDFP
-1095 SDDYRDYRYAS
+1095 DDYSGYAS
-1106 GGLAYMLGE
+1106 GGIAGMLGE

>member
-1 MGPKALIFI
+1 MGPKALTFI

-86 DSPRGKEI
+86 DSPRGREI

-145 VTDRDMFR
+145 VTDRDMFK
-153 AANENYITD
+153 AANERLGKPKT
-162 TISDVNIIKNLNSM
+162 DVNTIIKNINSM

-326 NEYFDIKGSGSISG
+326 NEYFDIKGSGSKSG

-353 NTETF
+353 DTETF
-358 NAIINMDIPIIE
+358 NAIINMDIPIKE
-370 KINLLGSLG
+370 KINLLGSFG
-379 YGKDRFK
+379 FGKDRFK

-428 DNEYQVKFLKN
+428 DNDYQVKFLKKF
-439 LASGG
+439 AS
-444 RVGLK
+444 
-449 GGGMDMGAGSSKSS
+449 
-463 KSSGP
+463 
-468 AGGASSGGNY
+468 
-478 GGNNFKSDPDDNREQ
+478 
-493 YGAQGQYSRPPSTPS
+493 
-508 DGGDNREQYGAQ
+508 
-520 GQYQRPQLFNSQGLG
+520 
-535 VTPFNLSNKN
+535 
-545 FAKLVGPALIQYRI
+545 
-559 LQKKKAM
+559 
-566 EQLGGDPFTPQ
+566 
-577 DQNILDELNQMN
+577 
-589 EEEKIYSL
+589 
-597 PITAANG
+597 G

-623 ISSPGPDRSKVS
+623 ISSPGPDRFKVS
-635 EQQERNH
+635 EQQELNN

-655 DYTAPKQIAKQIAIN
+655 DYTVPKQIVKDIAIN

-681 SVLGI
+681 STLGI
-686 GTGPIGIL
+686 GTPPIAIL
-694 IALKGLYD
+694 MALKGLYD

-988 FKPGMADE
+988 FKPGRADE
-996 TTGGKKPADRFDVV
+996 TIGGKKPADRFDVV

-1015 YVGPDNTD
+1015 YTGPDNTD

-1047 FATGKGPTMKEIVKS
+1047 FATGKDPTMKEIVKS
-1062 KKRKDLTRAVNE
+1062 KKRKDFTRAVNE

-1087 GDGPEDYY
+1087 GDVPEPDFP
-1095 SDDYRDYRYAS
+1095 DDYSGYAS
-1106 GGLAYMLGE
+1106 GGIAGMLGE

>member
-1 MGPKALIFI
+1 MLSKALTFI

-66 AKYLNILDA
+66 AKYLNIIDA

-162 TISDVNIIKNLNSM
+162 TISKIKSM

-219 TPMDEDFAAGGVAGL
+219 TPMDEDFAAGGRVGLKGGGADMGAGSSKSSKSSGPAGGASSGGNYGGNNSKSDPDDNREQYGAQGQYQRPPSQQERNNQAAVREAQAFNQKKEETIKSVGSGALTAGSLFPRYIDNFQYAAPPGTNINKLRNLARQTASDKSIIDLLKNVYNDPDKFDPDFKRGSQIKASYPQYVKEGILSATGFKPTSQIGGGTNAARALLEKIGSIPGAQTLGRVLPGVGTVSGIYDVGSRLSKGDYFGAGLGALSAIPFVGIPAAAAQAAYDYREPLIEKSTNFFNKLQGAGQYQTGGVAGL

-302 TGYKEGLTAKQFKR
+302 TGYKEGFTAKQFKR

-439 LASGG
+439 FASGG
-444 RVGLK
+444 RV
-449 GGGMDMGAGSSKSS
+449 
-463 KSSGP
+463 
-468 AGGASSGGNY
+468 
-478 GGNNFKSDPDDNREQ
+478 
-493 YGAQGQYSRPPSTPS
+493 
-508 DGGDNREQYGAQ
+508 
-520 GQYQRPQLFNSQGLG
+520 
-535 VTPFNLSNKN
+535 
-545 FAKLVGPALIQYRI
+545 
-559 LQKKKAM
+559 
-566 EQLGGDPFTPQ
+566 
-577 DQNILDELNQMN
+577 
-589 EEEKIYSL
+589 
-597 PITAANG
+597 
-604 GRVGLRYGGDTMG
+604 
-617 GINDKS
+617 
-623 ISSPGPDRSKVS
+623 
-635 EQQERNH
+635 
-642 QEAISR
+642 
-648 ARDSQQY
+648 
-655 DYTAPKQIAKQIAIN
+655 
-670 TGKNLAGQKIA
+670 
-681 SVLGI
+681 
-686 GTGPIGIL
+686 
-694 IALKGLYD
+694 
-702 QTKNPV
+702 
-708 YSEEDVTYGFPYQTG
+708 
-723 GRVGL
+723 
-728 KGGGRTITLMDGTKV
+728 
-743 YIPEGSTTS
+743 
-752 SGGLKDRIYSS
+752 
-763 SKGDLLREDIV
+763 
-774 RLMSF
+774 
-779 ESGGRVGL
+779 
-787 RGGGADFIP
+787 
-796 TEKMNTDRMK
+796 
-806 VIREFLK
+806 
-813 RKIPHLDSGPIDKSI
+813 
-828 LYDLQEALSSG
+828 
-839 SGLFPGYDVR
+839 
-849 NDLPREVEAKGGG
+849 
-862 RIGLAGGM
+862 GLAGGM

-876 KLMGGVAAGIGA
+876 KLMGGVTAGIG
-888 IKSGI
+888 G
-893 MGVGKKGVAKKVVKE
+893 
-908 VIKTPPVAGKPE
+908 
-920 WFDALI
+920 
-926 NKVILEGDDVTKK
+926 N
-939 LATKDREIVHTK
+939 
-951 KLNDQESVTV
+951 
-961 TQDLDDGA
+961 
-969 IRVEYDS
+969 
-976 PDNLGQEPVMMQ
+976 
-988 FKPGMADE
+988 
-996 TTGGKKPADRFDVV
+996 
-1010 ETEPR
+1010 
-1015 YVGPDNTD
+1015 
-1023 IEFIGESGGPN
+1023 
-1034 ISFIESDVTNLKT
+1034 
-1047 FATGKGPTMKEIVKS
+1047 
-1062 KKRKDLTRAVNE
+1062 
-1074 NDYEAAEYLGGKY
+1074 
-1087 GDGPEDYY
+1087 
-1095 SDDYRDYRYAS
+1095 
-1106 GGLAYMLGE
+1106 

>member
-109 GNVIPEG
+109 GKVIPKG

-162 TISDVNIIKNLNSM
+162 TISKIKSM

-604 GRVGLRYGGDTMG
+604 GR
-617 GINDKS
+617 I
-623 ISSPGPDRSKVS
+623 
-635 EQQERNH
+635 
-642 QEAISR
+642 
-648 ARDSQQY
+648 
-655 DYTAPKQIAKQIAIN
+655 
-670 TGKNLAGQKIA
+670 
-681 SVLGI
+681 
-686 GTGPIGIL
+686 
-694 IALKGLYD
+694 
-702 QTKNPV
+702 
-708 YSEEDVTYGFPYQTG
+708 
-723 GRVGL
+723 GL
-728 KGGGRTITLMDGTKV
+728 KDGGRTITLMDGTKV

>member
-1 MGPKALIFI
+1 MLSKALTFI

-86 DSPRGKEI
+86 DSPRGREI

-101 RGEVVDMK
+101 RGTVVDMK
-109 GNVIPEG
+109 GKVIPKG

-129 KSGDVT
+129 KSGD

-145 VTDRDMFR
+145 VTDRDMFK

-162 TISDVNIIKNLNSM
+162 TISKIKSM

-293 AYGLAEGGR
+293 AYGLANGGR
-302 TGYKEGLTAKQFKR
+302 AEF
-316 QETENLAAKI
+316 
-326 NEYFDIKGSGSISG
+326 
-340 KNQIMGAPDGITA
+340 
-353 NTETF
+353 
-358 NAIINMDIPIIE
+358 
-370 KINLLGSLG
+370 
-379 YGKDRFK
+379 
-386 VEKGDE
+386 
-392 ELFLGEGGYKDRN
+392 
-405 IGLGFN
+405 
-411 QGGEGLSGSVIR
+411 
-423 NLETG
+423 
-428 DNEYQVKFLKN
+428 
-439 LASGG
+439 
-444 RVGLK
+444 K

-478 GGNNFKSDPDDNREQ
+478 GGNNFKSDRDDNREQ
-493 YGAQGQYSRPPSTPS
+493 YRTQQYSRPPSTPS
-508 DGGDNREQYGAQ
+508 GGGGMDASRAQ
-520 GQYQRPQLFNSQGLG
+520 FQPQFGPQLFNSQGLG

-559 LQKKKAM
+559 LQKKQAM
-566 EQLGGDPFTPQ
+566 EPLGGDPFTPQ
-577 DQNILDELNQMN
+577 DQNMLDKLNQME

-604 GRVGLRYGGDTMG
+604 GRVGYKEGLTANIKGSG
-617 GINDKS
+617 S
-623 ISSPGPDRSKVS
+623 ISGKKDMYSTGEKSAIKLPEGITSNVSFINLIANLDIPISEKISLLGDIQYSKF
-635 EQQERNH
+635 RNKI
-642 QEAISR
+642 EKGDEELFLEDPAS
-648 ARDSQQY
+648 S
-655 DYTAPKQIAKQIAIN
+655 IN
-670 TGKNLAGQKIA
+670 KKI
-681 SVLGI
+681 GI
-686 GTGPIGIL
+686 GYDSGKGTTGSAKYDIDD
-694 IALKGLYD
+694 KGFMFEI
-702 QTKNPV
+702 KKKF
-708 YSEEDVTYGFPYQTG
+708 EAG
-723 GRVGL
+723 GRV
-728 KGGGRTITLMDGTKV
+728 
-743 YIPEGSTTS
+743 
-752 SGGLKDRIYSS
+752 
-763 SKGDLLREDIV
+763 
-774 RLMSF
+774 
-779 ESGGRVGL
+779 
-787 RGGGADFIP
+787 
-796 TEKMNTDRMK
+796 
-806 VIREFLK
+806 
-813 RKIPHLDSGPIDKSI
+813 
-828 LYDLQEALSSG
+828 
-839 SGLFPGYDVR
+839 
-849 NDLPREVEAKGGG
+849 
-862 RIGLAGGM
+862 GLAGGM

-893 MGVGKKGVAKKVVKE
+893 MGVGKKEVAKKVVKE

-1015 YVGPDNTD
+1015 YTGSDNTD

-1062 KKRKDLTRAVNE
+1062 KKRKDFTRTVNE

-1095 SDDYRDYRYAS
+1095 SDDYSTDMHQVVS
-1106 GGLAYMLGE
+1106 QEC

>member
-86 DSPRGKEI
+86 DSPRGREI

-101 RGEVVDMK
+101 RGTVVDMK
-109 GNVIPEG
+109 GKVIPKG

-129 KSGDVT
+129 KSED
-135 KGTVTKKSKK
+135 VTKKSKK

-162 TISDVNIIKNLNSM
+162 TISKIKSM

-293 AYGLAEGGR
+293 AYGLANGGR
-302 TGYKEGLTAKQFKR
+302 AEF
-316 QETENLAAKI
+316 
-326 NEYFDIKGSGSISG
+326 
-340 KNQIMGAPDGITA
+340 
-353 NTETF
+353 
-358 NAIINMDIPIIE
+358 
-370 KINLLGSLG
+370 
-379 YGKDRFK
+379 
-386 VEKGDE
+386 
-392 ELFLGEGGYKDRN
+392 
-405 IGLGFN
+405 
-411 QGGEGLSGSVIR
+411 
-423 NLETG
+423 
-428 DNEYQVKFLKN
+428 
-439 LASGG
+439 
-444 RVGLK
+444 K

-635 EQQERNH
+635 EQQERNN

-655 DYTAPKQIAKQIAIN
+655 DYTAPKQIAKDIAIN

-681 SVLGI
+681 SALGI

-723 GRVGL
+723 GRV
-728 KGGGRTITLMDGTKV
+728 
-743 YIPEGSTTS
+743 
-752 SGGLKDRIYSS
+752 
-763 SKGDLLREDIV
+763 
-774 RLMSF
+774 
-779 ESGGRVGL
+779 
-787 RGGGADFIP
+787 
-796 TEKMNTDRMK
+796 
-806 VIREFLK
+806 
-813 RKIPHLDSGPIDKSI
+813 
-828 LYDLQEALSSG
+828 
-839 SGLFPGYDVR
+839 
-849 NDLPREVEAKGGG
+849 
-862 RIGLAGGM
+862 GLAGGM

-1015 YVGPDNTD
+1015 YTGPDNTD

-1087 GDGPEDYY
+1087 GDVPEPDFP
-1095 SDDYRDYRYAS
+1095 DDYSGYAS
-1106 GGLAYMLGE
+1106 GGIAGMLGE

>member
-1 MGPKALIFI
+1 MGPKALTFI

-101 RGEVVDMK
+101 RGTVVDMK
-109 GNVIPEG
+109 GKVIPKE

-145 VTDRDMFR
+145 VTDRDMFK

-162 TISDVNIIKNLNSM
+162 TISKIKSM

-370 KINLLGSLG
+370 KINLLGSFG
-379 YGKDRFK
+379 FGKDRFK

-411 QGGEGLSGSVIR
+411 QGGEGFSGSVIR
-423 NLETG
+423 NLERG
-428 DNEYQVKFLKN
+428 DNDYQVKFLKKF
-439 LASGG
+439 AS
-444 RVGLK
+444 
-449 GGGMDMGAGSSKSS
+449 
-463 KSSGP
+463 
-468 AGGASSGGNY
+468 
-478 GGNNFKSDPDDNREQ
+478 
-493 YGAQGQYSRPPSTPS
+493 
-508 DGGDNREQYGAQ
+508 
-520 GQYQRPQLFNSQGLG
+520 
-535 VTPFNLSNKN
+535 
-545 FAKLVGPALIQYRI
+545 
-559 LQKKKAM
+559 
-566 EQLGGDPFTPQ
+566 
-577 DQNILDELNQMN
+577 
-589 EEEKIYSL
+589 
-597 PITAANG
+597 G

-623 ISSPGPDRSKVS
+623 VSSPGPDRSKVS
-635 EQQERNH
+635 AQQERSH

-655 DYTAPKQIAKQIAIN
+655 DYTVPKQIVKQIAIN

-686 GTGPIGIL
+686 GTGPIGIML
-694 IALKGLYD
+694 ALKGLYD

-893 MGVGKKGVAKKVVKE
+893 MGVGKKEVAKKVVKE

-951 KLNDQESVTV
+951 KINDQESVTV

-1087 GDGPEDYY
+1087 GDVPEPDFP
-1095 SDDYRDYRYAS
+1095 DDYSGYAS

>member
-1 MGPKALIFI
+1 MLSKALTFI

-66 AKYLNILDA
+66 AKYLNIIDA
-75 YKRERMKPIPA
+75 YKKERMKPIPA
-86 DSPRGKEI
+86 DSPRGREI

-101 RGEVVDMK
+101 RGTVVDMK

-145 VTDRDMFR
+145 VTDRDMFK

-162 TISDVNIIKNLNSM
+162 TISKIKSM

-326 NEYFDIKGSGSISG
+326 NEYFDIKGSGSKSG

-353 NTETF
+353 DTETF
-358 NAIINMDIPIIE
+358 NAIINMDIPIKE
-370 KINLLGSLG
+370 KINLLGSFG
-379 YGKDRFK
+379 FGKDRFK

-428 DNEYQVKFLKN
+428 DNDYQVKFLKKF
-439 LASGG
+439 AS
-444 RVGLK
+444 
-449 GGGMDMGAGSSKSS
+449 
-463 KSSGP
+463 
-468 AGGASSGGNY
+468 
-478 GGNNFKSDPDDNREQ
+478 
-493 YGAQGQYSRPPSTPS
+493 
-508 DGGDNREQYGAQ
+508 
-520 GQYQRPQLFNSQGLG
+520 
-535 VTPFNLSNKN
+535 
-545 FAKLVGPALIQYRI
+545 
-559 LQKKKAM
+559 
-566 EQLGGDPFTPQ
+566 
-577 DQNILDELNQMN
+577 
-589 EEEKIYSL
+589 
-597 PITAANG
+597 G

-623 ISSPGPDRSKVS
+623 ISSPGPDRFKVS
-635 EQQERNH
+635 EQQELNN

-655 DYTAPKQIAKQIAIN
+655 DYTVPKQIVKDIAIN

-681 SVLGI
+681 SALGI
-686 GTGPIGIL
+686 GTGPFGIML
-694 IALKGLYD
+694 ALKGLYD
-702 QTKNPV
+702 QTRNPV
-708 YSEEDVTYGFPYQTG
+708 YSEEDLTYGVPYQTG
-723 GRVGL
+723 GRV
-728 KGGGRTITLMDGTKV
+728 
-743 YIPEGSTTS
+743 
-752 SGGLKDRIYSS
+752 
-763 SKGDLLREDIV
+763 
-774 RLMSF
+774 
-779 ESGGRVGL
+779 
-787 RGGGADFIP
+787 
-796 TEKMNTDRMK
+796 
-806 VIREFLK
+806 
-813 RKIPHLDSGPIDKSI
+813 
-828 LYDLQEALSSG
+828 
-839 SGLFPGYDVR
+839 
-849 NDLPREVEAKGGG
+849 
-862 RIGLAGGM
+862 GLAGGM

-893 MGVGKKGVAKKVVKE
+893 MGVGKKEVAKKVVKE
-908 VIKTPPVAGKPE
+908 VIKTPNAPGKPE
-920 WFDALI
+920 WFDALV

-939 LATKDREIVHTK
+939 LAIKDRQTVHTK
-951 KLNDQESVTV
+951 KIDNDSEVTV
-961 TQDLDDGA
+961 YRNLDDDSV
-969 IRVEYDS
+969 RVEYNS
-976 PDNLGQEPVMMQ
+976 PDVMLDEPVSLTV
-988 FKPGMADE
+988 KPGQADE
-996 TTGGKKPADRFDVV
+996 TIKKAPPAEF
-1010 ETEPR
+1010 ETYEQGFVAR
-1015 YVGPDNTD
+1015 SNGPDD
-1023 IEFIGESGGPN
+1023 YSIDPEPMIGNSIKDLET
-1034 ISFIESDVTNLKT
+1034 DVTKLKE
-1047 FATGKGPTMKEIVKS
+1047 FATGEKQTLKEFVQS
-1062 KKRKDLTRAVNE
+1062 KKRKDKVKKINQGDIGETS
-1074 NDYEAAEYLGGKY
+1074 DYVTKRQG
-1087 GDGPEDYY
+1087 DYY
-1095 SDDYRDYRYAS
+1095 PEYDDYAS
-1106 GGLAYMLGE
+1106 GGIAGMLGE

>member
-1 MGPKALIFI
+1 MLSKALIFI

-101 RGEVVDMK
+101 RGTVVDMK

-153 AANENYITD
+153 AANQRLGKPKT
-162 TISDVNIIKNLNSM
+162 DVNTIIKNINSM
-176 DPIEAMKEANKV
+176 EPIDAMKEANKV

-213 IFERDV
+213 IFERNV
-219 TPMDEDFAAGGVAGL
+219 TDEDF
-234 LGERTG
+234 
-240 YAQGTDVFRRQKKE
+240 
-254 IPEEIKKKIFE
+254 
-265 MIMGTRNLGKVIEN
+265 
-279 SERTKSRIGSEGVK
+279 
-293 AYGLAEGGR
+293 
-302 TGYKEGLTAKQFKR
+302 
-316 QETENLAAKI
+316 
-326 NEYFDIKGSGSISG
+326 
-340 KNQIMGAPDGITA
+340 
-353 NTETF
+353 
-358 NAIINMDIPIIE
+358 
-370 KINLLGSLG
+370 
-379 YGKDRFK
+379 
-386 VEKGDE
+386 
-392 ELFLGEGGYKDRN
+392 
-405 IGLGFN
+405 
-411 QGGEGLSGSVIR
+411 
-423 NLETG
+423 
-428 DNEYQVKFLKN
+428 
-439 LASGG
+439 ASGG
-444 RVGLK
+444 RVGLRY
-449 GGGMDMGAGSSKSS
+449 GGDTMGGINDKSVSSPGPDRSKVSAQQERNNQEAVREAQAFNQKKEETINRIKEAQPKQSPIKTFFNPRLQKHFDQNQMLKDAVARGEITPEQYNELGGYDVQQTLSLGNPLLGGIGNLIGSTGYNIVQSSIPSKD
-463 KSSGP
+463 SSGNVIYEDTP
-468 AGGASSGGNY
+468 FIIGEDANTIYSQTPKASQLLRDIPGDVMRNVQGGLGLISPELKQTYKNIL
-478 GGNNFKSDPDDNREQ
+478 
-493 YGAQGQYSRPPSTPS
+493 AQG
-508 DGGDNREQYGAQ
+508 A
-520 GQYQRPQLFNSQGLG
+520 GQYQ
-535 VTPFNLSNKN
+535 T
-545 FAKLVGPALIQYRI
+545 
-559 LQKKKAM
+559 
-566 EQLGGDPFTPQ
+566 
-577 DQNILDELNQMN
+577 
-589 EEEKIYSL
+589 
-597 PITAANG
+597 G

-635 EQQERNH
+635 EQQERSH

-655 DYTAPKQIAKQIAIN
+655 DYTVPKQIAKDIAIN
-670 TGKNLAGQKIA
+670 TGKNLAGQKIL
-681 SVLGI
+681 STLGI
-686 GTGPIGIL
+686 GATPITIL
-694 IALKGLYD
+694 MALKGLYD
-702 QTKNPV
+702 QTQNPV
-708 YSEEDVTYGFPYQTG
+708 YSEEDLTYGVPYQTG

-893 MGVGKKGVAKKVVKE
+893 MGVGKKEVAKKVVKE

-988 FKPGMADE
+988 FKPGRADE

-1015 YVGPDNTD
+1015 YTGPDNTD

-1087 GDGPEDYY
+1087 GDVPEPDFP
-1095 SDDYRDYRYAS
+1095 DDYSGYAS
-1106 GGLAYMLGE
+1106 GGIAGMLGE

>member
-1 MGPKALIFI
+1 MGPKALTFI
-10 HSLARKSLT
+10 HSVARKSLT

-86 DSPRGKEI
+86 DSPRGREI

-145 VTDRDMFR
+145 VTDRDMFK
-153 AANENYITD
+153 AANERLGKPKT
-162 TISDVNIIKNLNSM
+162 DVNTIIKNINSM

-370 KINLLGSLG
+370 KINLLGSFG
-379 YGKDRFK
+379 FGKDRFK

-428 DNEYQVKFLKN
+428 DNDYQVKFLKKF
-439 LASGG
+439 AS
-444 RVGLK
+444 
-449 GGGMDMGAGSSKSS
+449 
-463 KSSGP
+463 
-468 AGGASSGGNY
+468 
-478 GGNNFKSDPDDNREQ
+478 
-493 YGAQGQYSRPPSTPS
+493 
-508 DGGDNREQYGAQ
+508 
-520 GQYQRPQLFNSQGLG
+520 
-535 VTPFNLSNKN
+535 
-545 FAKLVGPALIQYRI
+545 
-559 LQKKKAM
+559 
-566 EQLGGDPFTPQ
+566 
-577 DQNILDELNQMN
+577 
-589 EEEKIYSL
+589 
-597 PITAANG
+597 G

-623 ISSPGPDRSKVS
+623 ISSPGPDRFKVS
-635 EQQERNH
+635 EQQELNN

-655 DYTAPKQIAKQIAIN
+655 DYTVPKQIVKDIAIN
-670 TGKNLAGQKIA
+670 TGKNLAGQKIL
-681 SVLGI
+681 STLGI
-686 GTGPIGIL
+686 GATPIGIFM
-694 IALKGLYD
+694 ALKGLYN
-702 QTKNPV
+702 QTQNPV
-708 YSEEDVTYGFPYQTG
+708 YSEEDLTYGVPYQTG

-1015 YVGPDNTD
+1015 YTGPDNTD

-1087 GDGPEDYY
+1087 GDAPEPDFP
-1095 SDDYRDYRYAS
+1095 DDYSGYAS
-1106 GGLAYMLGE
+1106 GGIAGMLGE

>member
-1 MGPKALIFI
+1 MGPKALTFI

-86 DSPRGKEI
+86 DSPRGREI

-145 VTDRDMFR
+145 VTDRDMFK
-153 AANENYITD
+153 AANERLGKPKT
-162 TISDVNIIKNLNSM
+162 DVNTIIKNINSM

-326 NEYFDIKGSGSISG
+326 NEYFDIKGSGSKSG

-353 NTETF
+353 DTETF
-358 NAIINMDIPIIE
+358 NAIINMDIPIKE

-428 DNEYQVKFLKN
+428 DNEYQVKFLKKF
-439 LASGG
+439 AS
-444 RVGLK
+444 
-449 GGGMDMGAGSSKSS
+449 
-463 KSSGP
+463 
-468 AGGASSGGNY
+468 
-478 GGNNFKSDPDDNREQ
+478 
-493 YGAQGQYSRPPSTPS
+493 
-508 DGGDNREQYGAQ
+508 
-520 GQYQRPQLFNSQGLG
+520 
-535 VTPFNLSNKN
+535 
-545 FAKLVGPALIQYRI
+545 
-559 LQKKKAM
+559 
-566 EQLGGDPFTPQ
+566 
-577 DQNILDELNQMN
+577 
-589 EEEKIYSL
+589 
-597 PITAANG
+597 G

-623 ISSPGPDRSKVS
+623 ISSPGPDRFKVS
-635 EQQERNH
+635 EQQELNN

-655 DYTAPKQIAKQIAIN
+655 DYTVPKQIVKDIAIN

-681 SVLGI
+681 STLGI
-686 GTGPIGIL
+686 GTPPIAIL
-694 IALKGLYD
+694 MALKGLYD

-988 FKPGMADE
+988 FKPGRADE
-996 TTGGKKPADRFDVV
+996 TIGGKKPADRFDVV

-1015 YVGPDNTD
+1015 YTGPDNTD

-1047 FATGKGPTMKEIVKS
+1047 FATGKDPTMKEIVKS
-1062 KKRKDLTRAVNE
+1062 KKRKDFTRAVNE

-1087 GDGPEDYY
+1087 GDVPEPDFP
-1095 SDDYRDYRYAS
+1095 DDYSGYAS
-1106 GGLAYMLGE
+1106 GGIAGMLGE

>member
-1 MGPKALIFI
+1 MGPKALTFI
-10 HSLARKSLT
+10 HSVARKSLT

-54 MMDDFIKSEADV
+54 MMDDFIRSEADV

-86 DSPRGKEI
+86 DSPRGREI

-145 VTDRDMFR
+145 VTDRDMFK
-153 AANENYITD
+153 AANERLGKPKT
-162 TISDVNIIKNLNSM
+162 DVNTIIKNINSM

-370 KINLLGSLG
+370 KINLLGSFG
-379 YGKDRFK
+379 FGKDRFK

-428 DNEYQVKFLKN
+428 DNDYQVKFLKKF
-439 LASGG
+439 AS
-444 RVGLK
+444 
-449 GGGMDMGAGSSKSS
+449 
-463 KSSGP
+463 
-468 AGGASSGGNY
+468 
-478 GGNNFKSDPDDNREQ
+478 
-493 YGAQGQYSRPPSTPS
+493 
-508 DGGDNREQYGAQ
+508 
-520 GQYQRPQLFNSQGLG
+520 
-535 VTPFNLSNKN
+535 
-545 FAKLVGPALIQYRI
+545 
-559 LQKKKAM
+559 
-566 EQLGGDPFTPQ
+566 
-577 DQNILDELNQMN
+577 
-589 EEEKIYSL
+589 
-597 PITAANG
+597 G

-623 ISSPGPDRSKVS
+623 ISSPGPDRFKVS
-635 EQQERNH
+635 EQQELNN

-655 DYTAPKQIAKQIAIN
+655 DYTVPKQIVKDIAIN
-670 TGKNLAGQKIA
+670 TGKNLAGQKIL
-681 SVLGI
+681 STLGI
-686 GTGPIGIL
+686 GATPIGIFM
-694 IALKGLYD
+694 ALKGLYN
-702 QTKNPV
+702 QTQNPV
-708 YSEEDVTYGFPYQTG
+708 YSEEDLTYGVPYQTG

-893 MGVGKKGVAKKVVKE
+893 MGVGKKEVAKKVVKE

-961 TQDLDDGA
+961 TQDLDDGV

-1015 YVGPDNTD
+1015 YTGPDNTD
-1023 IEFIGESGGPN
+1023 IEFIGESGGPD

-1087 GDGPEDYY
+1087 GDAPEPDFP
-1095 SDDYRDYRYAS
+1095 DDYSGYAS
-1106 GGLAYMLGE
+1106 GGIAGMLGE

>member
-1 MGPKALIFI
+1 MLSKALTFI

-101 RGEVVDMK
+101 RGTVVDMK

-153 AANENYITD
+153 AANQRLGKPKT
-162 TISDVNIIKNLNSM
+162 DVNTIIKNINSM
-176 DPIEAMKEANKV
+176 EPIDAMKEANKV

-213 IFERDV
+213 IFERNV
-219 TPMDEDFAAGGVAGL
+219 TDEDF
-234 LGERTG
+234 
-240 YAQGTDVFRRQKKE
+240 
-254 IPEEIKKKIFE
+254 
-265 MIMGTRNLGKVIEN
+265 
-279 SERTKSRIGSEGVK
+279 
-293 AYGLAEGGR
+293 
-302 TGYKEGLTAKQFKR
+302 
-316 QETENLAAKI
+316 
-326 NEYFDIKGSGSISG
+326 
-340 KNQIMGAPDGITA
+340 
-353 NTETF
+353 
-358 NAIINMDIPIIE
+358 
-370 KINLLGSLG
+370 
-379 YGKDRFK
+379 
-386 VEKGDE
+386 
-392 ELFLGEGGYKDRN
+392 
-405 IGLGFN
+405 
-411 QGGEGLSGSVIR
+411 
-423 NLETG
+423 
-428 DNEYQVKFLKN
+428 
-439 LASGG
+439 ASGG
-444 RVGLK
+444 RVGLRY
-449 GGGMDMGAGSSKSS
+449 GGDTMGGINDKSVSSPGPDRSKVSAQQERNNQEAVREAQAFNQKKEETINRIKEAQPKQSPIKTFFNPRLQKHFDQNQMLKDAVARGEITPEQYNELGGYDVQQTLSLGNPLLGGIGNLIGSTGYNIVQSSIPSKD
-463 KSSGP
+463 SSGNVIYEDTP
-468 AGGASSGGNY
+468 FIIGEDANTIYSQTPKASQLFRDIPGDVMRNVQGGLGLISPELKQTYKNIL
-478 GGNNFKSDPDDNREQ
+478 
-493 YGAQGQYSRPPSTPS
+493 AQG
-508 DGGDNREQYGAQ
+508 A
-520 GQYQRPQLFNSQGLG
+520 GQYQ
-535 VTPFNLSNKN
+535 T
-545 FAKLVGPALIQYRI
+545 
-559 LQKKKAM
+559 
-566 EQLGGDPFTPQ
+566 
-577 DQNILDELNQMN
+577 
-589 EEEKIYSL
+589 
-597 PITAANG
+597 G

-635 EQQERNH
+635 EQQERSH

-655 DYTAPKQIAKQIAIN
+655 DYTVPKQIAKDIAIN
-670 TGKNLAGQKIA
+670 TGKNLAGQKIL
-681 SVLGI
+681 STLGI
-686 GTGPIGIL
+686 GATPITIL
-694 IALKGLYD
+694 MALKGLYD
-702 QTKNPV
+702 QTQNPV
-708 YSEEDVTYGFPYQTG
+708 YSEEDLTYGVPYQTG

-893 MGVGKKGVAKKVVKE
+893 MGVGKKEVAKKVVKE

-988 FKPGMADE
+988 FKPGRADE

-1015 YVGPDNTD
+1015 YTGPDNTD

-1087 GDGPEDYY
+1087 GDVPEPDFP
-1095 SDDYRDYRYAS
+1095 DDYSGYAS
-1106 GGLAYMLGE
+1106 GGIAGMLGE

>member
-54 MMDDFIKSEADV
+54 MMDDFIRSEADV

-86 DSPRGKEI
+86 DSPRGREI

-101 RGEVVDMK
+101 RGTVVDMK

-153 AANENYITD
+153 AANQRLGKPKT
-162 TISDVNIIKNLNSM
+162 DVNTIIKNINSM
-176 DPIEAMKEANKV
+176 EPIDAMKEANKV

-340 KNQIMGAPDGITA
+340 KNQIMDAPDGITA

-370 KINLLGSLG
+370 KINLLGSFG
-379 YGKDRFK
+379 FGKDRFK

-411 QGGEGLSGSVIR
+411 QGGEGFSGSVIR

-428 DNEYQVKFLKN
+428 DNDYQVKFLKKF
-439 LASGG
+439 AS
-444 RVGLK
+444 
-449 GGGMDMGAGSSKSS
+449 
-463 KSSGP
+463 
-468 AGGASSGGNY
+468 
-478 GGNNFKSDPDDNREQ
+478 
-493 YGAQGQYSRPPSTPS
+493 
-508 DGGDNREQYGAQ
+508 
-520 GQYQRPQLFNSQGLG
+520 
-535 VTPFNLSNKN
+535 
-545 FAKLVGPALIQYRI
+545 
-559 LQKKKAM
+559 
-566 EQLGGDPFTPQ
+566 
-577 DQNILDELNQMN
+577 
-589 EEEKIYSL
+589 
-597 PITAANG
+597 G

-623 ISSPGPDRSKVS
+623 VSSPGPDRSKVS
-635 EQQERNH
+635 AQQERSH

-655 DYTAPKQIAKQIAIN
+655 DYTVPKQIVKDIAIN

-686 GTGPIGIL
+686 GTGPIGIML
-694 IALKGLYD
+694 ALKGLYD
-702 QTKNPV
+702 QTRNPV
-708 YSEEDVTYGFPYQTG
+708 YSEEDLTYGVPYQTG

-1087 GDGPEDYY
+1087 GDAPEPDFP
-1095 SDDYRDYRYAS
+1095 DDYSGYAS

>member
-54 MMDDFIKSEADV
+54 MMDDFIRSEADV

-153 AANENYITD
+153 AANQRLGKPKT
-162 TISDVNIIKNLNSM
+162 DVNTIIKNINSM
-176 DPIEAMKEANKV
+176 EPIDAMKEANKV

-302 TGYKEGLTAKQFKR
+302 TGYKEGFTAKQFKR

-340 KNQIMGAPDGITA
+340 KNQIVGAPDGITA

-370 KINLLGSLG
+370 KINLLGSFG
-379 YGKDRFK
+379 FGKDRFK

-411 QGGEGLSGSVIR
+411 QGGEGFSGSVIR
-423 NLETG
+423 NLERG
-428 DNEYQVKFLKN
+428 DNDYQVKFLKKF
-439 LASGG
+439 ASGG
-444 RVGLK
+444 RVGLR
-449 GGGMDMGAGSSKSS
+449 
-463 KSSGP
+463 
-468 AGGASSGGNY
+468 Y
-478 GGNNFKSDPDDNREQ
+478 GGDTMGGINDKSISSPGPDRSKVSAQQERNNQAAVREAQAFNQKKEETINRIKKAQPKQSPIKTFFNPRLQKHFDQNQMLKDAVARGEITPEQ
-493 YGAQGQYSRPPSTPS
+493 YNQLGGYDVQQTLSLGNPVLGGIGNLIGSTGYNVVQSLKGEQPFSDIPGDVMRNVQGGFGLISPELKQTYKNILAQG
-508 DGGDNREQYGAQ
+508 A
-520 GQYQRPQLFNSQGLG
+520 GQYQ
-535 VTPFNLSNKN
+535 T
-545 FAKLVGPALIQYRI
+545 
-559 LQKKKAM
+559 
-566 EQLGGDPFTPQ
+566 
-577 DQNILDELNQMN
+577 
-589 EEEKIYSL
+589 
-597 PITAANG
+597 G

-635 EQQERNH
+635 EQQERNN

-655 DYTAPKQIAKQIAIN
+655 DYTAPKQIAKDIAIN
-670 TGKNLAGQKIA
+670 TGKNLIGKKIA
-681 SVLGI
+681 STLGI

-728 KGGGRTITLMDGTKV
+728 
-743 YIPEGSTTS
+743 
-752 SGGLKDRIYSS
+752 
-763 SKGDLLREDIV
+763 
-774 RLMSF
+774 
-779 ESGGRVGL
+779 
-787 RGGGADFIP
+787 
-796 TEKMNTDRMK
+796 
-806 VIREFLK
+806 
-813 RKIPHLDSGPIDKSI
+813 
-828 LYDLQEALSSG
+828 
-839 SGLFPGYDVR
+839 
-849 NDLPREVEAKGGG
+849 
-862 RIGLAGGM
+862 AGGM

-893 MGVGKKGVAKKVVKE
+893 MGVGKKEVAKKVVKE

-1015 YVGPDNTD
+1015 YTGPDNTD

-1087 GDGPEDYY
+1087 GDVPEPDFP
-1095 SDDYRDYRYAS
+1095 DDYSGYAS

>member
-54 MMDDFIKSEADV
+54 MMDDFIRSEADV

-153 AANENYITD
+153 AANQRLGKPKT
-162 TISDVNIIKNLNSM
+162 DVNTIIKNINSM
-176 DPIEAMKEANKV
+176 EPIDAMKEANKV

-370 KINLLGSLG
+370 KINLLGSFG
-379 YGKDRFK
+379 FGKDRFK

-428 DNEYQVKFLKN
+428 DNDYQVKFLKKF
-439 LASGG
+439 AS
-444 RVGLK
+444 
-449 GGGMDMGAGSSKSS
+449 
-463 KSSGP
+463 
-468 AGGASSGGNY
+468 
-478 GGNNFKSDPDDNREQ
+478 
-493 YGAQGQYSRPPSTPS
+493 
-508 DGGDNREQYGAQ
+508 
-520 GQYQRPQLFNSQGLG
+520 
-535 VTPFNLSNKN
+535 
-545 FAKLVGPALIQYRI
+545 
-559 LQKKKAM
+559 
-566 EQLGGDPFTPQ
+566 
-577 DQNILDELNQMN
+577 
-589 EEEKIYSL
+589 
-597 PITAANG
+597 G

-635 EQQERNH
+635 EQQERNN

-655 DYTAPKQIAKQIAIN
+655 DYTVPKQIVKDIAIN

-681 SVLGI
+681 SALGI

-1087 GDGPEDYY
+1087 GDVPEPDFP
-1095 SDDYRDYRYAS
+1095 DDYSGYAS
-1106 GGLAYMLGE
+1106 GGIAGMLGE